1 MLADAYTQGY
11 TDGIYGI
18 EAVQRTIDYYQGA
31 LINVSPELRGTIH
44 LALGKS
50 YHQLCFHEW
59 KEEMAKCSIDHLE
72 LALKCPVDSDQWRQ
86 AANCKTYL
94 SIILTIGNRD
104 DERAKSKLG
113 QWIEFVINSSNDP
126 ATITIYSVL
135 SHCWPTEN
143 QDSGRQ
149 NILQFCNSALWFS
162 RSSLWN
168 SLSIVHVVA
177 VLGIAPL
184 YPQKDTHDLR
194 DRIDTLHHLERFFE
208 LADWRDLTLCARMIP
223 GGDDG
228 MKVAELWKGVYARV
242 LGEFGDLLYKL
253 PSFPD
258 AAKFPT
264 DEDIARVT
272 FLLEGKARKPIPR
285 QVLE

>member
-1 MLADAYTQGY
+1 M
-11 TDGIYGI
+11 DGIYGI
-18 EAVQRTIDYYQGA
+18 EAVQCAINYYQGS
-31 LINVSPELRGTIH
+31 LINVSPELRGVIH
-44 LALGKS
+44 LALGKA
-50 YHQLCFHEW
+50 YHELCFHEW
-59 KEEMAKCSIDHLE
+59 KEETAQCSVDHFE

-86 AANCKTYL
+86 AANCRTYI
-94 SIILTIGNRD
+94 SIILTMENRD
-104 DERAKSKLG
+104 DEPAKSKLG

-126 ATITIYSVL
+126 ATITAYSVL

-143 QDSGRQ
+143 QDSSRQ

-184 YPQKDTHDLR
+184 YPQKVRRTHDLR

-208 LADWRDLTLCARMIP
+208 LADWRDLTLCARMIS
-223 GGDDG
+223 GADDG
-228 MKVAELWKGVYARV
+228 TTIPELWKGVYVRILV
-242 LGEFGDLLYKL
+242 EFGDLLYQL

-258 AAKFPT
+258 TAKFLT

-272 FLLEGKARKPIPR
+272 SLLERKARKPIPR
-285 QVLE
+285 RVLE